1 MSNQMSDSAWDRVWE
16 NPDGWYPNEFIV
28 RFLAKYA
35 RKRTGLDTYQVRND
49 DIKRVLDLGC
59 GCGRHLIMLAREGY
73 DTYGLD
79 ISQRA
84 IAFAQQWLERE
95 GLKADLRV
103 GSAMKLP
110 YGEGSFDL
118 VISHGVLD
126 HMYWKDAR
134 KATKEVARVLRSRGL
149 FYVDLV
155 STRESGYG
163 QGRQIDQ
170 WTYFVPEGI
179 EVETVQRFYEFE
191 HIFELL
197 KNSFEVLDVVHD
209 EWQAVYGVGFSV
221 LDKEEYPRLARF
233 HIAAQ
238 KP

>member
-1 MSNQMSDSAWDRVWE
+1 MSNQVSDSVWNQVWK

-28 RFLAKYA
+28 RFLAKYV
-35 RKRTGLDTYQVRND
+35 RKRIGLDTYQVRRG

-59 GCGRHLIMLAREGY
+59 GCGRHLVMLTREGY

-103 GSAMKLP
+103 GSAINLP
-110 YGEGSFDL
+110 WGEGSFDL

-126 HMYWKDAR
+126 HMRWEDAR
-134 KATKEVARVLRSRGL
+134 RATKEVARVLKPQGL
-149 FYVDLV
+149 FYVSLV

-163 QGRQIDQ
+163 QGQQMDQ
-170 WTYFVPEGI
+170 YTYLVQEGI
-179 EVETVQRFYEFE
+179 EARTVQRFYEFE

-197 KNSFEVLDVVHD
+197 NDSFEVLDVVHD
-209 EWQAVYGVGFSV
+209 EWQAVYGVGFSA
-221 LDKEEYPRLARF
+221 LDRDGYPRLARF
-233 HIAAQ
+233 HVAAQ